1 MNQYTA
7 IILAGGKSSRMGEDK
22 GLMLYNGKPMIQH
35 VIDAVLPLT
44 NCILISANSDV
55 YKQFNYQIFSDKIS
69 DKGPLGGI
77 VTTLAQSETEINWVL
92 SCDSPKITTEM
103 LRKLVDQLR
112 DYDAVVPQIGEKI
125 HPLIAV
131 YRKSILNRFKENL
144 ALNQLK
150 MIAVL
155 NEMHVNYYKVDESDQ
170 FNFKNLNSKAD
181 L

>member
-1 MNQYTA
+1 
-7 IILAGGKSSRMGEDK
+7 MGEDK
-22 GLMLYNGKPMIQH
+22 GLMVYNGKPMIQH

-44 NCILISANSDV
+44 NRILISANSGV
-55 YKQFNYQIFSDKIS
+55 YKQFNYSIFSDQAL

-77 VTTLAQSETEINWVL
+77 VTTLAQSQSEINWVL
-92 SCDSPKITTEM
+92 SCDAPLISTEM
-103 LRKLVDQLR
+103 LLKLVNQLG

-131 YRKSILNRFKENL
+131 YRTSILNRFKENL

-150 MIAVL
+150 MTAVL
-155 NEMHVNYYKVDESDQ
+155 NEMHVNYYKVDESEQ

>member
-1 MNQYTA
+1 MNQHTA

-22 GLMLYNGKPMIQH
+22 GLMVYNEKPMIQH
-35 VIDAVLPLT
+35 VIDAVLPVT
-44 NCILISANSDV
+44 NRIIISANSDV
-55 YKQFNYQIFSDKIS
+55 YKQFNYPIFSDLTI

-92 SCDSPKITTEM
+92 SCDAPAITTEM
-103 LRKLVDQLR
+103 LRKLVNQLG
-112 DYDAVVPQIGEKI
+112 DYDAVVPKIGEKI

-150 MIAVL
+150 MTAVL

>member
-1 MNQYTA
+1 
-7 IILAGGKSSRMGEDK
+7 MGEDK
-22 GLMLYNGKPMIQH
+22 GLMVYNGKPMIQH

-44 NCILISANSDV
+44 NRILISANSGV
-55 YKQFNYQIFSDKIS
+55 YKQFNYSIFSDQAL

-77 VTTLAQSETEINWVL
+77 VTTLAQSQSEINWVL
-92 SCDSPKITTEM
+92 SCDAPLISTEM
-103 LRKLVDQLR
+103 LLKLVNQLG

-131 YRKSILNRFKENL
+131 YRTSILNRFKENL
-144 ALNQLK
+144 AWNQLK
-150 MIAVL
+150 MTAVL
-155 NEMHVNYYKVDESDQ
+155 NEMHVNYYKVDESEQ